1 MNRRLGKF
9 AEGEEEMKSH
19 LRRAIAAKK
28 AKQIHLSFSF
38 SCKKLQKADTKVAR
52 QLQQFYANFGFCH
65 SREAFTAK
73 KCKNWVELEKWAGR
87 TAALGENWGVRQR
100 DSFQLLL
107 ARINPKTCK
116 TSNMR

>member
-38 SCKKLQKADTKVAR
+38 SCKKLQKADTKDAR

-73 KCKNWVELEKWAGR
+73 KCKTNYFPNRFHKKR
-87 TAALGENWGVRQR
+87 NSTDFFTNMSFFHNFVR
-100 DSFQLLL
+100 
-107 ARINPKTCK
+107 ARK
-116 TSNMR
+116 M